1 MLDMSFVTF
10 QQDRRKTMGIW
21 VDVNLVNGIVEE
33 KLHAGHEHVVLE
45 RAGFG
50 WLRSLVK
57 SLVSLM
63 F

>member
-1 MLDMSFVTF
+1 
-10 QQDRRKTMGIW
+10 MGIW

-33 KLHAGHEHVVLE
+33 KLRAGHEHVVLE